1 MVLFKCLSYT
11 SVTYINIM
19 EIQIYD
25 KLLDIPNL
33 FLSIFCNSI
42 KHLYKFEIIKDTKN
56 TRVYQIKKGEFLV
69 SPFCLFFHHF
79 G

>member
-1 MVLFKCLSYT
+1 MVLFKWVSFT

-33 FLSIFCNSI
+33 FWSIFCNPI
-42 KHLYKFEIIKDTKN
+42 KHLYKFEIIKDTKKMGD
-56 TRVYQIKKGEFLV
+56 YQIKKGEFLV
-69 SPFCLFFHHF
+69 SPFLFIF
-79 G
+79 